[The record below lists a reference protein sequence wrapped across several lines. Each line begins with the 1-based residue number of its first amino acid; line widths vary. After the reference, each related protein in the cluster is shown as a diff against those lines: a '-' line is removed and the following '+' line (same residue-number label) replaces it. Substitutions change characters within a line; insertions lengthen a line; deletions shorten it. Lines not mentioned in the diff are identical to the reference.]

1 MAAPRE
7 GRHDHCT
14 IRGRRGLLVPAG
26 EGVRGD
32 VEAAR
37 AVLHSEV
44 EAEQLADP
52 LVLRNG
58 GEPLIQQVLEA
69 VVVRPDQKVAPHKYG
84 L

>member
-1 MAAPRE
+1 
-7 GRHDHCT
+7 
-14 IRGRRGLLVPAG
+14 VG

-58 GEPLIQQVLEA
+58 GEPLI
-69 VVVRPDQKVAPHKYG
+69 
-84 L
+84 